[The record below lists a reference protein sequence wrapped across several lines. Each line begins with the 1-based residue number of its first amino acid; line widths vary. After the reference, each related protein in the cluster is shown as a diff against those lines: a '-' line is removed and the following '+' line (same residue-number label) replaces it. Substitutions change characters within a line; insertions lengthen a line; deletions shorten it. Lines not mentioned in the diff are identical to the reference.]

1 MQILKGIRVWRQGMV
16 KSTGFLMKTYVHEIM
31 CVLVRVPEVNFCH
44 FLSLLDN
51 DGKGE
56 ESVYSGGSSGALH

>member
-1 MQILKGIRVWRQGMV
+1 MV
-16 KSTGFLMKTYVHEIM
+16 KSTGFLMKTDVHEIM

-56 ESVYSGGSSGALH
+56 ESVYSGRSSGALH